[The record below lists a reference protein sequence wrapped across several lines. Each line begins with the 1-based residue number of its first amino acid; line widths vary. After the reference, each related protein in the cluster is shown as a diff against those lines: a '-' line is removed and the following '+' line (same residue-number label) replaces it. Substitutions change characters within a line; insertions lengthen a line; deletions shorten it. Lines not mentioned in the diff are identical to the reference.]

1 MLDDSLLKKIGNA
14 LSYRFLIGD
23 INFSNEEKEAIRE
36 EFFSIY
42 SKNSEI
48 SWKNDLSNNELDIIS
63 ITLILVAK
71 NYPKDWRRKEFWSKI
86 ADRLNVYS
94 SKVEVRLPLPYNVLS
109 QIKDRLTDSFHS
121 RVFFK
126 SKQGH
131 QQYAQSIM
139 FQAYAPKTSIEAFI
153 KLAWT
158 LYCSV
163 FSFSYDDKSDDREL
177 CCEIIDKLAKKN
189 SMDSDLEDDVQIGGS
204 YYQIRAALKYG
215 FAQDPISSTLLLR
228 RILDYIN
235 KIYLEKKDLAL
246 KAEDDYLAGLVEN
259 TVRGLLTPSLR
270 KRKHNRSL
278 PTVNKTNEITPS
290 FIVSSQDKLEL
301 VTNSIRLD
309 ESFVG
314 AKEATLKVW
323 PVLNGKALG
332 NPLCCSN
339 PIVSSDFIPMVEELK
354 VCIEPLLRIPSESIC
369 LHVVLYVDGKSI
381 YEKDIERSFILIKG
395 KHEII
400 GDCHPDSFTLY
411 FSNLFN
417 ASQCLKI
424 KEGFEK
430 TGTNTIS
437 FISNP
442 GDYITSK
449 GQAVFFRSSN
459 DDINFSF
466 GPETINTDMTA
477 IIQKKGKEDIAYSVY
492 QKMDFLVISS
502 GKAENLEKTQV
513 ELVMDGVTSYLKL
526 AGTLKNKANKIII
539 DLSSLVPEKR
549 YALKLSK
556 IDSKGNVLFLCEPMQ
571 FIIAPNARYSFQ
583 NTKVIV
589 PYGDNAL
596 NMQWSFLCFVGN
608 EIIKEG
614 ENPTVI
620 DFAKNNFNDP
630 SNNRIQFKKTKFEGN
645 ILGEGENLKLSF
657 KIPYFK
663 WALDEDEPVSAPLNS
678 AIWCGDIYNNEL
690 IHIESSKDFKIFV
703 NDTPLAP
710 AKKKGYFLL
719 SNAFYSQPTSED
731 CLVTAKIYDD
741 EKEQSVPLFEIIRRP
756 KFFLKNGPKELFDET
771 DEGIKL
777 LFSNCFCGPSD
788 TLFHVVLK
796 PQHISNKPIQF
807 EGNYCATDDF
817 PTIEHIPDNEYK
829 VTITAE
835 YSLPNSIEK
844 SKIFL
849 INDEEILIGSE
860 NGFLYEG
867 VNSLH
872 FKKFHCPNNT
882 LQKFKKIPMS
892 ISSIHFIEND
902 EFPIYSGKLKAGKG
916 KTMDV
921 FFKAKR
927 EDNILLY
934 YKENDELKPMSCSA
948 DGTEFVNREPD
959 EKKYFTSRS
968 IYCEVE

>member
-1 MLDDSLLKKIGNA
+1 MLDDSLLKKINDA
-14 LSYRFLIGD
+14 LSCRFLIGD

-42 SKNSEI
+42 SKNSKI
-48 SWKNDLSNNELDIIS
+48 SWKNELSNNELDIIS

-71 NYPKDWRRKEFWSKI
+71 NYPKDWRGKEFWPKI

-94 SKVEVRLPLPYNVLS
+94 SNVEVRLPLPYNVLS
-109 QIKDRLTDSFHS
+109 QIKDRLTDSFPH
-121 RVFFK
+121 RVFFT

-131 QQYAQSIM
+131 QQYVQSIM

-163 FSFSYDDKSDDREL
+163 FSFSYDDKSDRGL

-189 SMDSDLEDDVQIGGS
+189 SMGSDLEDDVQIGGS
-204 YYQIRAALKYG
+204 FYQIRAALKYG

-259 TVRGLLTPSLR
+259 TIRGLLTPSLR

-309 ESFVG
+309 DSFVG

-323 PVLNGKALG
+323 PVLNGKTLG

-354 VCIEPLLRIPSESIC
+354 VCIEPLLKIPSESIC

-395 KHEII
+395 KHEVI

-417 ASQCLKI
+417 ATQCLKI
-424 KEGFEK
+424 KDGFEK
-430 TGTNTIS
+430 ISTNTIS
-437 FISNP
+437 FISNS

-449 GQAVFFRSSN
+449 RQALFFRNSS
-459 DDINFSF
+459 DDVSFSF
-466 GPETINTDMTA
+466 GQETINTNMTA
-477 IIQKKGKEDIAYSVY
+477 IIQENEKEDVAYSVY
-492 QKMDFLVISS
+492 RKMDFLLVSS
-502 GKAENLEKTQV
+502 GKKENLEKIQV
-513 ELVMDGVTSYLKL
+513 ELASDGVTSYLKL
-526 AGTLKNKANKIII
+526 AGTLKNNANSITI
-539 DLSSLVPEKR
+539 DLSNLIPGKR
-549 YALKLSK
+549 YVLKLSR
-556 IDSKGNVLFLCEPMQ
+556 IDKKGNVLFLCEPMR
-571 FIIAPNARYSFQ
+571 FIIAPDARYSFQ
-583 NTKVIV
+583 NTKTIV

-614 ENPTVI
+614 KNPTAIVFSR
-620 DFAKNNFNDP
+620 DNGNDP
-630 SNNRIQFKKTKFEGN
+630 NNYRIQFKKKKFDEN

-663 WALDEDEPVSAPLNS
+663 WALDEDEPISAPLNS

-690 IHIESSKDFKIFV
+690 VHIESNEDFTLFV

-731 CLVTAKIYDD
+731 CLVTAKIYHD
-741 EKEQSVPLFEIIRRP
+741 EMEQSVTLFKIIRRP
-756 KFFLKNGPKELFDET
+756 KFFLKNNVEDLFDKT
-771 DEGIKL
+771 DEGVKL

-796 PQHISNKPIQF
+796 PQHITNKPIQF

-817 PTIEHIPDNEYK
+817 PTIGHVPDNEYK

-835 YSLPNSIEK
+835 YSLPNNTERSK
-844 SKIFL
+844 SLL

-867 VNSLH
+867 INSLQ
-872 FKKFHCPNNT
+872 FKKYRCPNGT
-882 LQKFKKIPMS
+882 QQKFKKNPMS
-892 ISSIHFIEND
+892 ISSIHYIEDD
-902 EFPIYSGKLKAGKG
+902 EFPIYNGKLKFGKG
-916 KTMDV
+916 KTVDV
-921 FFKAKR
+921 FFKAKSI
-927 EDNILLY
+927 DNILLY
-934 YKENDELKPMSCSA
+934 YKENEELKPMSCSE
-948 DGTEFVNREPD
+948 DGTEFVNHEPD
-959 EKKYFTSRS
+959 GKKYFTSRS

>member
-1 MLDDSLLKKIGNA
+1 MLDDSLLKKIDNA
-14 LSYRFLIGD
+14 LSCRFLIGD
-23 INFSNEEKEAIRE
+23 INFSNEEKEEIRE
-36 EFFSIY
+36 EFFSIF
-42 SKNSEI
+42 SKNSKTN
-48 SWKNDLSNNELDIIS
+48 WKNALTNNELDIIS

-71 NYPKDWRRKEFWSKI
+71 NYPKDWRGKNFWPKI

-94 SKVEVRLPLPYNVLS
+94 SNVAIILPLPYNVLS
-109 QIKDRLTDSFHS
+109 QIKERLTTFPG
-121 RVFFK
+121 RIFFT

-131 QQYAQSIM
+131 QLYAQSIM

-153 KLAWT
+153 KLAWS

-163 FSFSYDDKSDDREL
+163 FSFSYNDKANRDKGL
-177 CCEIIDKLAKKN
+177 CSEIIEKLAKKN
-189 SMDSDLEDDVQIGGS
+189 SINSDLEDDVQIGGS

-215 FAQDPISSTLLLR
+215 FTQDPVSSTLLLR

-246 KAEDDYLAGLVEN
+246 KAEEDYLAGLVEN

-270 KRKHNRSL
+270 KRRNNRSL
-278 PTVNKTNEITPS
+278 PTVSKTTEITPS
-290 FIVSSQDKLEL
+290 FIVDNQEKLEL
-301 VTNSIRLD
+301 VTNSIKLD
-309 ESFVG
+309 ENFIG
-314 AKEATLKVW
+314 TKEATLKVW
-323 PVLNGKALG
+323 TVLNGKILG
-332 NPLCCSN
+332 NALCCSN
-339 PIVSSDFIPMVEELK
+339 PIISSDFIPMVEELK
-354 VCIEPLLRIPSESIC
+354 VCVEPLLKIPSESIC
-369 LHVVLYVDGKSI
+369 LHVALYVDGKSI

-395 KHEII
+395 KHEVI
-400 GDCHPDSFTLY
+400 GDCHPDSYTLY

-430 TGTNTIS
+430 TGTNAIS

-449 GQAVFFRSSN
+449 GQTIFFRSSN
-459 DDINFSF
+459 EDINFSF
-466 GPETINTDMTA
+466 GSEPTNTDMTA
-477 IIQKKGKEDIAYSVY
+477 IIQKKGEEDIAYSVY
-492 QKMDFLVISS
+492 RKMDSLIISS

-526 AGTLKNKANKIII
+526 AGTPKDKAKNITI

-549 YALKLSK
+549 YALKISK
-556 IDSKGNVLFLCEPMQ
+556 IDSKGNVLLLREPMH
-571 FIIAPNARYSFQ
+571 FIIAPDAGYSFQ
-583 NTKVIV
+583 NEKAVV
-589 PYGDNAL
+589 PYGDKTL
-596 NMQWSFLCFVGN
+596 NMHWDFLCFFGT

-614 ENPTVI
+614 ENPAVI
-620 DFAKNNFNDP
+620 DFSKNDFNDP
-630 SNNRIQFKKTKFEGN
+630 NNNRIKFKETEIEEN
-645 ILGEGENLKLSF
+645 ILGEEENLKLSF

-663 WALDEDEPVSAPLNS
+663 WALNEDEPVSAPLNS

-690 IHIESSKDFKIFV
+690 IHIESSKDFKIFA

-719 SNAFYSQPTSED
+719 SNAFYSQPTSKD
-731 CLVTAKIYDD
+731 CFVTAKIYDD

-788 TLFHVVLK
+788 TLFHIVLK

-817 PTIEHIPDNEYK
+817 PTIGHIPDNEYK

-844 SKIFL
+844 SKTIL
-849 INDEEILIGSE
+849 INDEEILIGSK

-867 VNSLH
+867 VKALH
-872 FKKFHCPNNT
+872 FKKYRCPNGT
-882 LQKFKKIPMS
+882 QQKFKKIPMS

-902 EFPIYSGKLKAGKG
+902 ELPIYSGKLKAGKG

-948 DGTEFVNREPD
+948 DGTEFVNRKPD
-959 EKKYFTSRS
+959 EKKYFASRS